1 MNSERKFLFLKK
13 QMLPGC
19 RVCEFEVNL
28 ILFLRVFID
37 GFSLQIEILLILI
50 CSFQPGPPKQ

>member
-19 RVCEFEVNL
+19 RVCEFEANL